1 MQDHLAYIDVFLV
14 PASGVLYLW
23 YGGNSLGGCRITSI
37 HFPVFFRMR
46 DTLSN
51 AEHHKSCPDSSLT
64 AQPTSDVPTR
74 TKPSPALIMETLEP
88 RILLSGTWVDADTLD
103 PLEGATA
110 LDPYII

>member
-1 MQDHLAYIDVFLV
+1 M
-14 PASGVLYLW
+14 
-23 YGGNSLGGCRITSI
+23 
-37 HFPVFFRMR
+37 
-46 DTLSN
+46 SN
-51 AEHHKSCPDSSLT
+51 AEHHKSSPDPSLK
-64 AQPTSDVPTR
+64 AQPSSDVPTR